1 MFGRRRK
8 EEYFRGHGKE
18 RKGKEGGREERRDSR
33 REERREES
41 KRRKG
46 GRKRRERGKSRD
58 HRHPVTSW
66 MEIEKKAGKGRTR
79 LGEIRLFQL
88 KSEIEMREVTFVP
101 HWCVVI
107 PLTCK

>member
-1 MFGRRRK
+1 M
-8 EEYFRGHGKE
+8 
-18 RKGKEGGREERRDSR
+18 RDNR

-66 MEIEKKAGKGRTR
+66 MESENRAGKGKTQ
-79 LGEIRLFQL
+79 LGEIRLFP
-88 KSEIEMREVTFVP
+88 T
-101 HWCVVI
+101 
-107 PLTCK
+107 